1 MGSGGEGE
9 GYTMSFE
16 KGSSSG
22 RYTEEDDENGGER
35 GEVEGDPRR
44 CRVPQPFSGQRVAHR
59 CW

>member
-1 MGSGGEGE
+1 
-9 GYTMSFE
+9 MSFE
-16 KGSSSG
+16 KGSSSD